1 VLLWAPMPPNIPED
15 GVAVVAAPNDDPKA
29 GGAVVTGAARAPK
42 AGAPPDAL
50 KMLVEA
56 AAVVEVG
63 VPKVALPNPE
73 AVVAVAAGNPVAFG
87 VPNPEVRDGK
97 PEGVVVLVE
106 TAPAPNLREL
116 AADPAE
122 VVGVK
127 LNPPTGVDRVGSA
140 EGTAD
145 AIGVEVAPKE
155 RPVAVVGV
163 P

>member
-1 VLLWAPMPPNIPED
+1 VLLCAPMPPNMPED
-15 GVAVVAAPNDDPKA
+15 GVAVVAVPKDDPKA

-50 KMLVEA
+50 KMLAEA

-73 AVVAVAAGNPVAFG
+73 AVVATGNPVAFG
-87 VPNPEVRDGK
+87 VPNPDVRDGK
-97 PEGVVVLVE
+97 PVGVVVLVE

-127 LNPPTGVDRVGSA
+127 LNPPTGVESVGSA